1 MAENISRY
9 FEESASGEDQIF
21 MPARFVNIDRQTPM
35 FLPCDLR
42 EWVPEGHIVQFILDA
57 VEQIPTAHF
66 HVNHRGTGSEQYPP
80 AMMLALLIYCY
91 ATGRFG
97 SRTIEAAT
105 HSDVAVRYLCANT
118 HPDHDSICAF
128 RTANGSAFQAAF
140 VGVLQL
146 AHELRLT
153 KVGTVSVDG
162 TKIQANASKHAAVSY
177 ARAGEMIEQLE
188 LEVKELMERA
198 TAAEAQENQ
207 EPLDIPGEL
216 RRREKRKT
224 ALQQARQVIEE
235 RAKEMA
241 AAQQEE
247 YKAKVAARQEKRE
260 AGEKPRGKEPAPP
273 SEAPDAK
280 AQYNFTDPESRIM
293 KAGNG
298 NHFEQA
304 YNAQAAVDGAMLI
317 VGQRLS
323 EACNDKQELVPSVAA
338 ISPVVAGEVVAVL
351 VDSGFYSEAAVQ
363 SVEQK
368 ADGTASGL
376 TVYAAVEKHSHHKTV
391 ADLLP
396 RPEPV
401 APGAEASAKEIMAHR
416 LQTKAGRELYKLR
429 KQTVEPVFGIIKEV
443 MGFRR
448 FRLRG
453 RAKVSLE
460 WTLVCV
466 SYNLKRLFALKNLV
480 ATG

>member
-1 MAENISRY
+1 
-9 FEESASGEDQIF
+9 

-42 EWVPEGHIVQFILDA
+42 QWVPEGHIIHFILDA

-97 SRTIEAAT
+97 SRAIEAAT

-128 RTANGSAFQAAF
+128 RTANESAFRAAF
-140 VGVLQL
+140 VRVLEL
-146 AHELRLT
+146 AHHLRLT
-153 KVGTVSVDG
+153 KVGAVSVDG

-188 LEVKELMERA
+188 LEVKELIERA
-198 TAAEAQENQ
+198 EQAQAQESQ
-207 EPLDIPGEL
+207 EPLDIPAEL
-216 RRREKRKT
+216 TRREKRKA

-235 RAKEMA
+235 RAQEMA

-247 YKAKVAARQEKRE
+247 YKAKVAARQAQRD
-260 AGEKPRGKEPAPP
+260 AGKKPRGKEPSPP
-273 SEAPDAK
+273 SEAPDPQ

-293 KAGNG
+293 KAGSG

-304 YNAQAAVDGAMLI
+304 YNAQAAVDEAMLI
-317 VGQRLS
+317 VGQRVS
-323 EACNDKQELVPSVAA
+323 DAPNDKQQLAPSVAA
-338 ISPVVAGEVVAVL
+338 ISPVVAAQVQAVL
-351 VDSGFYSEAAVQ
+351 VDSGFYSEAAV
-363 SVEQK
+363 SAVEHQPE
-368 ADGTASGL
+368 DGAGGL

-396 RPEPV
+396 QPEPA
-401 APGAEASAKEIMAHR
+401 APGPKASAKEIMAHR
-416 LQTKAGRELYKLR
+416 LQTLAGKALYKLR

-466 SYNLKRLFALKNLV
+466 SYNLKRMFVLKNL
-480 ATG
+480 AAAG

>member
-1 MAENISRY
+1 MVAGGDRITV
-9 FEESASGEDQIF
+9 A
-21 MPARFVNIDRQTPM
+21 ARFINLDRQTPM

-42 EWVPEGHIVQFILDA
+42 EWVPADHLVHFILDA

-66 HVNHRGTGSEQYPP
+66 KVNDRGTGSEQYPP
-80 AMMLALLIYCY
+80 TLMLALLIYCY

-105 HSDVAVRYLCANT
+105 YSDVAVRYLCANL
-118 HPDHDSICAF
+118 HPDHSSICEFRVINGAAF
-128 RTANGSAFQAAF
+128 RAAF
-140 VGVLQL
+140 VSVLQL
-146 AHELRLT
+146 AQELHLS
-153 KVGTVSVDG
+153 KVGAVSVDG

-177 ARAGEMIEQLE
+177 QRAGEMIEQLE

-198 TAAEAQENQ
+198 EQAEAKEA
-207 EPLDIPGEL
+207 EEILDIPAEL
-216 RRREKRKT
+216 GRREKRVA
-224 ALQQARQVIEE
+224 ALKQARQVIEE

-247 YKAKVAARQEKRE
+247 YKEKQAKRQAQRE
-260 AGEKPRGKEPAPP
+260 AGKKPRGAEPAPP
-273 SEAPDAK
+273 SEVPDPK

-298 NHFEQA
+298 QHFEQA
-304 YNAQAAVDGAMLI
+304 YNAQAAVNEQMLI
-317 VGQRLS
+317 VGERLS
-323 EACNDKQELVPSVAA
+323 VAPNDKEELVPTVAA
-338 ISPVVAGEVVAVL
+338 ISPVVVGEANAVL
-351 VDSGFYSEAAVQ
+351 VDNGFYSEAAVA

-368 ADGTASGL
+368 PDGTPTGI

-396 RPEPV
+396 QPEPAV
-401 APGAEASAKEIMAHR
+401 PGPEASAKEVMAHR
-416 LQTKAGRELYKLR
+416 LKSEPGKTLYKLR

-448 FRLRG
+448 FLLRG
-453 RAKVSLE
+453 RVKAGLE
-460 WTLVCV
+460 WTVVCV
-466 SYNLKRLFALKNLV
+466 SYNLKRMFALKNL
-480 ATG
+480 AAAS